1 MDLKIDQ
8 ERIEQAI
15 IVRAVDEIL
24 GGDERIDS
32 RVYSEVEHQVKT
44 ALEKTLN
51 AKVDQALNDALHT
64 ALEAEIQPVN
74 IFGEREGK
82 PTTIRAALHERAK
95 NFWNEKVDSKGE
107 KSNYG
112 GRPRW
117 EHILSIMTAKEFES
131 AIKQDVI
138 NVAAAIKDSVRHTF
152 YAEVDAKLNDFFKVK
167 SLEDIERASK

>member
-15 IVRAVDEIL
+15 IVRAVYEIL
-24 GGDERIDS
+24 GGDEQIDS
-32 RVYSEVEHQVKT
+32 RVYSEVERQVKT

-82 PTTIRAALHERAK
+82 PTTIRATLHERAK
-95 NFWNEKVDSKGE
+95 NFWNETVNSKGE
-107 KSNYG
+107 KATSSDK
-112 GRPRW
+112 PRW
-117 EHILSIMTAKEFES
+117 EYVLSIITAKEFES

-138 NVAAAIKDSVRHTF
+138 NVAAAIKDSVRKTF
-152 YAEVDAKLNDFFKVK
+152 YAEVDAKLNDYFKVK
-167 SLEDIERASK
+167 SLEDQTRGK